1 VRNYLISLL
10 ASDLYQSITRFLSC
24 VLMTSVLTYLL
35 DLVYMQGTLL
45 DFFGVPVKAYEM
57 LARLEELQLLGKRIA
72 RYKDPV
78 TQFRLMIQHKTPQ
91 WSKSCG
97 WTSSKC
103 CQHFS
108 LFHSWYLIVMDRNTN
123 YFLIFAEFPNFQ
135 NTLLSVSIVLTEYVN
150 FECKI

>member
-1 VRNYLISLL
+1 MVLKGGVQVEISCRTELSNYLAGLKSVSVHYQLSFKCFDCLFLQISL
-10 ASDLYQSITRFLSC
+10 IFLF
-24 VLMTSVLTYLL
+24 
-35 DLVYMQGTLL
+35 MQGTLL

-57 LARLEELQLLGKRIA
+57 LVRSEELQLLAKRVA

-103 CQHFS
+103 CHHF
-108 LFHSWYLIVMDRNTN
+108 LFESPLIFLVLFCITN
-123 YFLIFAEFPNFQ
+123 YFSG
-135 NTLLSVSIVLTEYVN
+135 T
-150 FECKI
+150 CR